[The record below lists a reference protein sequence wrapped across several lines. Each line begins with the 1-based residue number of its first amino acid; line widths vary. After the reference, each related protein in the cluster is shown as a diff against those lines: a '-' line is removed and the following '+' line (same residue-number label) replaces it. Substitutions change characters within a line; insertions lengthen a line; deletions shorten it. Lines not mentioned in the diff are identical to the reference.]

1 MRGASMQPLT
11 IDVVSDVM
19 CPWCYIGKRRLEG
32 ALALRPEVE
41 IDVRWR
47 AYKLD
52 PTIPRGGVDRQSYL
66 ENKFGGAERAAGIY
80 AQVAEAG
87 AQAGLDFHFD
97 AIRRSPNTTDAH
109 RLIRWS
115 YGQNAQDSVV
125 EGLFRTYF
133 IEGGDV
139 EDPVTLGDI
148 ATAAGMDSEL
158 VRELLAGEADIEAVN
173 AEIDQ
178 ARQIGVDGVPCFIIG
193 ARLAVMGAQASEIL
207 VEAIDKV
214 LSSSGEDPEDD

>member
-1 MRGASMQPLT
+1 MPPLT

-32 ALALRPEVE
+32 ALARRPEVE
-41 IDVRWR
+41 FDVRWR

-52 PTIPRGGVDRQSYL
+52 PTIPKGGVDRQSYL
-66 ENKFGGAERAAGIY
+66 DNKFGGAERAAGIY
-80 AQVAEAG
+80 ARVAEAG
-87 AQAGLDFHFD
+87 AQAGLDFRFD

-109 RLIRWS
+109 RLIRWA

-133 IEGGDV
+133 TDGGDV

-158 VRELLAGEADIEAVN
+158 VRELLAGDADIDAVN

-178 ARQIGVDGVPCFIIG
+178 ARQIGIDGVPCFIVG

-214 LSSSGEDPEDD
+214 LASKD